1 LFLSTEGNFMAVES
15 NSNTLLASAVIKY
28 HHSHLSGPGK
38 SVSKDLLTLT
48 ASSQSVGRS
57 KGTKSNLLMT
67 RVPGNEEY
75 AITVH
80 EFNGDS
86 VYSAIA
92 HAETESE
99 GNYQSIIIGI
109 MIFGFM
115 VYLMVQK
122 NGQRK
127 N

>member
-1 LFLSTEGNFMAVES
+1 
-15 NSNTLLASAVIKY
+15 
-28 HHSHLSGPGK
+28 
-38 SVSKDLLTLT
+38 
-48 ASSQSVGRS
+48 
-57 KGTKSNLLMT
+57 MT

-75 AITVH
+75 AVTVH

-92 HAETESE
+92 KVESESE
-99 GNYQSIIIGI
+99 GSNYQSIIIGI